1 MESSVPS
8 SFDVQIFTPSLD
20 EMKDFSKYLRYL
32 EEKCNIDCI
41 SKVMFH
47 AVSRYIDAHSFS
59 FSLRVVRVIYFL
71 CSMPLQI

>member
-1 MESSVPS
+1 MQSSIPS
-8 SFDVQIFTPSLD
+8 SFNVQIFTPNLA

-47 AVSRYIDAHSFS
+47 FIFVRKVQY
-59 FSLRVVRVIYFL
+59 SLS
-71 CSMPLQI
+71 C